1 MEAGWPRP
9 RSINFDILKETEK
22 KNMENKNTTAEND
35 FSEITEIPNS
45 VNGVSAVNSVNEG
58 THALAVLQRTIISKH
73 YFNG

>member
-1 MEAGWPRP
+1 
-9 RSINFDILKETEK
+9 
-22 KNMENKNTTAEND
+22 MENKNTTAEND